1 MIDITESR
9 NIRFTSR
16 ILCTTQSK
24 FNDEVSLQVVE
35 IICDY
40 LRVFEAWESQTPDL
54 DEVQGMNVEE
64 PIAKRQRDAA
74 LTLAHLL
81 ST

>member
-1 MIDITESR
+1 MINITESR

-16 ILCTTQSK
+16 ILCATQSK
-24 FNDEVSLQVVE
+24 FDDEVSLQVVE

-40 LRVFEAWESQTPDL
+40 LRVFEAWESQAPDL

-64 PIAKRQRDAA
+64 TIDKWQRDAV
-74 LTLAHLL
+74 LVHLQ